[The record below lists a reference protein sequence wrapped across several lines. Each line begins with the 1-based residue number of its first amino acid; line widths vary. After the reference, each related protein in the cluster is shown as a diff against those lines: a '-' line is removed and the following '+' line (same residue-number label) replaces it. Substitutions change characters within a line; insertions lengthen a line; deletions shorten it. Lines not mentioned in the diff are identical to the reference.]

1 MIRKVA
7 VLVMALHLAACQTIN
22 ESSNKMNSSFEQ
34 LLEADKLLANK
45 LNPYKR
51 SLADGSSQYELLP
64 DISPEALRS
73 KYESR
78 LDLYNQLKLITVDNL
93 SEADQ
98 INYAVLLYKLKN
110 QIDGYLNKDHYIPLM
125 AESGFHSSIAR
136 GVQYGRFKNEQD
148 YRDYIARLN
157 ALPRYFE
164 QQMAWMKK
172 GLNEGITQPQVVLK
186 DFENS
191 ISAYIN
197 EDVEKTEFFTPF
209 SGLPNSFSD
218 ELKQDILISGKK
230 AIREN
235 VLPSYQAFYDF
246 MVDDYIPNAKTSI
259 AAGDL
264 PNGEAFY
271 QNRVTHYT
279 TTNLTASE
287 IHQIGLQEV
296 ARIRAEMDA
305 IIEGLNFEGS
315 FADFVAFLRTEPKFY
330 AQTAEEL
337 LKEASYIAKKADA
350 KLPQYFKLL
359 PRNPYGVAPVPAA
372 IAPKYTTGRYAG
384 SSSDDKAGYY
394 WVNTYALDRRPL
406 YVLEA
411 LTLHEAVPGHHL
423 QIALAKEMENVPDV
437 RRNTYI
443 SAFGEGWALYA
454 EWLGVEMGFYQDPY
468 SQFGRLTYEMWR
480 AARLVVDTGIHAKGW
495 SRQKAIDF
503 LANNT
508 ALSMHNV
515 VTEIDRYISWPG
527 QALSYK
533 MGELTIK
540 RLRKVAEAELGED
553 FDIREFHYQVL
564 KNGSVPLSLLETKI
578 QAYIESEKAK
588 RS

>member
-1 MIRKVA
+1 MIRIVA
-7 VLVMALHLAACQTIN
+7 VLVMALHLSACQSVN
-22 ESSNKMNSSFEQ
+22 ESSDKVNNSFEQ

-51 SLADGSSQYELLP
+51 SLEDGSSQYELLP
-64 DISPEALRS
+64 DMSPKALRS

-78 LDLYNQLKLITVDNL
+78 LALYDQLNQVAVDKL

-136 GVQYGRFKNEQD
+136 GVQSSRFKNEQD

-157 ALPRYFE
+157 ALPRYFK
-164 QQMAWMKK
+164 QQMDWMKK
-172 GLNEGITQPQVVLK
+172 GLSEGISQPQVVLK
-186 DFENS
+186 GFEHS

-197 EDVEKTEFFTPF
+197 EDVSKTEFFKPF
-209 SGLPNSFSD
+209 SRLPSSISD
-218 ELKQDILISGKK
+218 ELKQELLIKGKK
-230 AIREN
+230 AIQEN
-235 VLPSYQAFYDF
+235 VLPSYQDFYDF

-279 TTNLTASE
+279 TTKLTADE
-287 IHQIGLQEV
+287 IHQIGLKEV
-296 ARIRAEMDA
+296 ARIRGEMNA

-315 FADFVAFLRTEPKFY
+315 FADFVAFLRTDPQFY
-330 AQTAEEL
+330 AKTAEEL
-337 LKEASYIAKKADA
+337 LKEASYIAKKVDG

-359 PRNPYGVAPVPAA
+359 PRNPYGVEPVPAA

-384 SSSDDKAGYY
+384 SSSDDKAGFY
-394 WVNTYALDRRPL
+394 WVNTYALERRPL

-454 EWLGVEMGFYQDPY
+454 EWLGVEMGFYQDSY

-503 LANNT
+503 LASNT

-540 RLRKVAEAELGED
+540 RLRKVAEKELGDEIV
-553 FDIREFHYQVL
+553 FRPSFKLRI
-564 KNGSVPLSLLETKI
+564 
-578 QAYIESEKAK
+578 
-588 RS
+588 